1 MESKKLTNAMAVAV
15 DLAKGF
21 REMPRINGS
30 EESFAEAILQM
41 CLGLAEE
48 YFLKGE
54 HDLAE
59 DMLRNAEQI
68 SSEARKEFQLGIIE
82 STKMDLKNNKFPDAK
97 AKFEALLTLDKNN
110 VGYLVCLGESLLG
123 MGQKGQ
129 AKQVIEKALSSQE
142 NAEDLH
148 IYERM
153 GIIAFNMLEH
163 ELALTA
169 FDRAVSLF
177 PMNQVLFYRI
187 AVIHVGR
194 GQFQSGLVNIQK
206 ALRLEPTYPEA
217 KRLSQKIEKWLKTFE
232 GWAKDK
238 DITP

>member
-1 MESKKLTNAMAVAV
+1 MKSEKFSNAMAVAV
-15 DLAKGF
+15 DLAKDF
-21 REMPRINGS
+21 RETQRINGS
-30 EESFAEAILQM
+30 EESFVEAILQM

-110 VGYLVCLGESLLG
+110 VGYLVGLGESLLG

-129 AKQVIEKALSSQE
+129 AKQVIEKALSFQE
-142 NAEDLH
+142 SAEDLH
-148 IYERM
+148 IYEHM
-153 GIIAFNMLEH
+153 GTIAFTMQEH

-177 PMNQVLFYRI
+177 PANPVLFYTI

-194 GQFQSGLVNIQK
+194 GQFQDAVVNLKK

-217 KRLSQKIEKWLKTFE
+217 KLLSQKVEEWMKTFE

-238 DITP
+238 DIAP